1 MTFEFKN
8 CINSF
13 VKANKK
19 GLKTVMATLVAL
31 EGSSYRK
38 PGVRMLVLEDG
49 TMTGALSG
57 GCVEKEILKQ
67 SESVFQTNQ
76 PKMMTYDGRY
86 RLGCEGT
93 LYILIEPFLPDDAL
107 ILEFEKALEQRKA
120 FQITTSYSRQEGVND
135 DWGSFI
141 TFDTDNGFGFSKTTK
156 REEKGSGA
164 SLIFEQQLEPCF
176 RLVIVGAEHDAVQ
189 LCLSASILGWEV
201 VIITTAANPKTALDF
216 PGIHQL
222 LKVEPNELQ
231 LNGANQHTAIVL
243 MTHSYAKDL
252 QYLMALKET
261 RPAYIGLLGA
271 MKRGQKLIN
280 DFVEHHPLVEED
292 FLDTIHGPA
301 GLNIG
306 AQTPQEIAISI
317 CSEILAVTRQQKP
330 DFLKNKRTSFYSN

>member
-1 MTFEFKN
+1 MIFEFKN

-38 PGVRMLVLEDG
+38 PGVRMLLQEDG

-67 SESVFQTNQ
+67 SESVFRTNQ

-93 LYILIEPFLPDDAL
+93 LYILIEPFHPDDAL
-107 ILEFEKALEQRKA
+107 MVEFEKALEERKA
-120 FQITTSYSRQEGVND
+120 FQIITSYSRQEGVND

-141 TFDTDNGFGFSKTTK
+141 RFNKDNGFGFSKK
-156 REEKGSGA
+156 ANREAKGSSA
-164 SLIFEQQLEPCF
+164 SLIFEQQLEPRF

-189 LCLSASILGWEV
+189 LCLVASILGWEV
-201 VIITTAANPKTALDF
+201 VIVTNAANQKTALDF
-216 PGIHQL
+216 PGAHQL
-222 LKVEPNELQ
+222 LKVEPGELQ
-231 LNGANQHTAIVL
+231 LNGLNQHTAIVL
-243 MTHSYAKDL
+243 MTHGYAKDL
-252 QYLMALKET
+252 QYLLALKET
-261 RPAYIGLLGA
+261 RPVYIGLVGA
-271 MKRGQKLIN
+271 MKRGQRMIN
-280 DFVEHHPLVEED
+280 DLVEHHPLVEED
-292 FLDTIHGPA
+292 FLDKIHGPA

-306 AQTPQEIAISI
+306 AETPQEIAVSI

>member
-13 VKANKK
+13 SKANKK

-57 GCVEKEILKQ
+57 GCVEKEILRQ

-93 LYILIEPFLPDDAL
+93 LYILIEPFHPDDAL
-107 ILEFEKALEQRKA
+107 ILEFEKTLAERKA
-120 FQITTSYSRQEGVND
+120 FQIKTSYSKQEGVNNN
-135 DWGSFI
+135 WGSFI
-141 TFDTDNGFGFSKTTK
+141 TFDKDNGFGFSKTAN
-156 REEKGSGA
+156 REAKERST

-189 LCLSASILGWEV
+189 LCLSASVLGWEV
-201 VIITTAANPKTALDF
+201 VIITNAANQKTALDF
-216 PGIHQL
+216 PGVHQL

-231 LNGANQHTAIVL
+231 LNGVNPHTAIVL

-252 QYLMALKET
+252 QYLIALKET
-261 RPAYIGLLGA
+261 QPVYIGLVGA

-280 DFVEHHPLVEED
+280 DFVEHYPLVEED
-292 FLDTIHGPA
+292 FLDKIHGPA

-306 AQTPQEIAISI
+306 AQTPQEIAMSI
-317 CSEILAVTRQQKP
+317 CSEILAITRQQKP
-330 DFLKNKRTSFYSN
+330 DFLKNKRAFIV

>member
-13 VKANKK
+13 SKANKK

-57 GCVEKEILKQ
+57 GCVEKEILRQ

-76 PKMMTYDGRY
+76 PKMITYDGRY
-86 RLGCEGT
+86 RLGCEGR
-93 LYILIEPFLPDDAL
+93 LYILIEPFHPDEAL
-107 ILEFEKALEQRKA
+107 ILEFEKALEERKA
-120 FQITTSYSRQEGVND
+120 FQIKTVYSKQEGVND
-135 DWGSFI
+135 NWGSLI
-141 TFDTDNGFGFSKTTK
+141 TFAKDNWLGFSKAAN
-156 REEKGSGA
+156 REAKESSTA
-164 SLIFEQQLEPCF
+164 LIFNQQLEPCF

-201 VIITTAANPKTALDF
+201 VIITNATNQKTALDF
-216 PGIHQL
+216 PGVHQL
-222 LKVEPNELQ
+222 IKVEPNELQ
-231 LNGANQHTAIVL
+231 LNGVNHHTAIVL
-243 MTHSYAKDL
+243 VTHSYAKDL
-252 QYLMALKET
+252 QYLIALKET
-261 RPAYIGLLGA
+261 QPVYIGLVGA

-292 FLDTIHGPA
+292 FLDKIHGPA

-306 AQTPQEIAISI
+306 AQTPQEIAVSI
-317 CSEILAVTRQQKP
+317 CSEILAITRQQKP
-330 DFLKNKRTSFYSN
+330 DFLKNKRASFLL